1 MNSEQQAK
9 SLNWAKHQKRWF
21 GKWHLYVG
29 IIAGAIVAFVGLTG
43 SILVFQDDIDRALN
57 PNLFEVIAQKQKL
70 PVEDIVPLIKKN
82 YPKIKIDYL
91 LLNDVKNP
99 NEAYSIT
106 NLKTNEQTFIN
117 PYNGKITGKRIY
129 TSSFIRVVTELHRT
143 LLIPV
148 AGRYICGL
156 ASLCLLILT
165 ISGLRLWI
173 PKKWKQLKTVLTVR
187 FSGSFKRQNYD
198 WHNSLGFYSS
208 PFVAILSLTGFSITF
223 STLVIPLLFLLSGKS
238 PQGVAK
244 LLGAKSAWHAQANP
258 LPLKDI
264 VAAVK
269 EKMPDGYIGGI
280 AFPAD
285 KMGTYR
291 LDVVSG
297 NLPKVGKREML
308 VVDQYTGKTLLNSR
322 KDFPNVGNA
331 YLSWLTPIHYGSFG
345 GRPTQVIAIIA
356 GLMPFALFI
365 TGFIIWWPRYKKQ
378 KKGKKHKTKES
389 KLDEQ
394 AQSPTLVKD
403 GKAEVIKAPLPK
415 LGRYFLINFK
425 SGFKYAAIILAISSI
440 MGALYGLP
448 SGIVIQPAIF
458 VVAFSCV
465 MVCLNFICALL
476 SEIFNILFLVPFR
489 KGSHKVTRYFALS
502 AAFFICYLTV
512 YIVLLNT
519 GLEVF

>member
-1 MNSEQQAK
+1 MKSENQPK
-9 SLNWAKHQKRWF
+9 RLNWAKHQKRWF
-21 GKWHLYVG
+21 GKWHLYIG
-29 IIAGAIVAFVGLTG
+29 IIAGGIVAFVGLTG

-57 PNLFEVIAQKQKL
+57 PELFEVVAQKQKL
-70 PVEDIVPLIKKN
+70 PVEEIVPLVRKN
-82 YPKIKIDYL
+82 NPKLKIDYL
-91 LLNDVKNP
+91 FLGEVKNP
-99 NEAYSIT
+99 NEAYSTT

-117 PYNGKITGKRIY
+117 PYNGKISGKRIY

-187 FSGSFKRQNYD
+187 FKGSFKRQNYD

-208 PFVAILSLTGFSITF
+208 PIVAILSLTGFSITF

-244 LLGAKSAWHAQANP
+244 LLGAKSAWHVQATP
-258 LPLKDI
+258 LPLTAI
-264 VAAVK
+264 VGAAK
-269 EKMPDGYIGGI
+269 EKMPNAYIGGI

-291 LDVVSG
+291 LDMVSG

-308 VVDQYTGKTLLNSR
+308 IVDQYTGKTLLNSR

-356 GLMPFALFI
+356 GLIPLALFI
-365 TGFIIWWPRYKKQ
+365 TGFVIWLPRYKKQ
-378 KKGKKHKTKES
+378 KKGKKKQLALDGQQES
-389 KLDEQ
+389 PITE
-394 AQSPTLVKD
+394 
-403 GKAEVIKAPLPK
+403 KALQPAKSKSPLPK
-415 LGRYFLINFK
+415 LGRYFIIQFV
-425 SGFKYAAIILAISSI
+425 SGLKYASVILPISFV

-448 SGIVIQPAIF
+448 SGIIIQPAIF

-476 SEIFNILFLVPFR
+476 SEMFNILFLWPFK
-489 KGSHKVTRYFALS
+489 KGSRKVTRYFALS
-502 AAFFICYLTV
+502 TAFLVCYLAV
-512 YIVLLNT
+512 YMLLLNT
-519 GLEVF
+519 GFEVF